1 MLINQGRWRS
11 PFRVRTA
18 WWFLFSKSEGLG
30 EAFYTGAI
38 ERNLVDLHVGMD
50 LYFSTE
56 SIEEANQ

>member
-50 LYFSTE
+50 LYFST
-56 SIEEANQ
+56 